1 MMQDVH
7 TELNPGLSWKKQ
19 QSKRSRL
26 LFTSKLDLNLRT
38 KAVNC
43 SICSVAYVV
52 LKIGRFGTKVRNT
65 RKYLKCGSGKGR
77 RLFGLVVLKIRK
89 YYVQ

>member
-1 MMQDVH
+1 MMQEVE
-7 TELNPGLSWKKQ
+7 TKLYPELPWQNQ

-26 LFTSKLDLNLRT
+26 LFTNKLDLNLRT

-43 SICSVAYVV
+43 SIWSVAYMV
-52 LKIGRFGTKVRNT
+52 LNIGRFGTKIRNT

-77 RLFGLVVLKIRK
+77 ISFGPVVLKIRK
-89 YYVQ
+89 YNVE